1 MTLNKNYR
9 EPRFASKS
17 FWVPLSSAIL
27 GALLACAIFSLI
39 VYFKTDFALLDAD
52 FCGKR
57 FDWVL
62 CYASAEWNE
71 ESYLATITS
80 FYETIIVVLL
90 SLLTALAF
98 FSFVIIRSDTKEWV
112 LEGVNTQF
120 EVFTRTAD
128 FQTRLE
134 EQVRGDLEDLEARIE
149 RLEE

>member
-1 MTLNKNYR
+1 M
-9 EPRFASKS
+9 F
-17 FWVPLSSAIL
+17 
-27 GALLACAIFSLI
+27 GALFACTVFSII

-71 ESYLATITS
+71 ETYLATITS

-90 SLLTALAF
+90 ALLTALAF

-112 LEGVNTQF
+112 FEGVNSQF
-120 EVFTRTAD
+120 EIFTRSTELQD
-128 FQTRLE
+128 RLE
-134 EQVRGDLEDLEARIE
+134 KATKESLEELDARVS
-149 RLEE
+149 RLEG